1 MEKLKQKNGDVMSP
15 LSKLW
20 SILEGAKGVE
30 EDDVQ
35 ISINDLLHYVEQTAL
50 LQGQSSNVSHTI
62 ER

>member
-1 MEKLKQKNGDVMSP
+1 MEKLKQKNGDVMGP

-20 SILEGAKGVE
+20 SILEGAKRA

-62 ER
+62 EG

>member
-1 MEKLKQKNGDVMSP
+1 MGP

-20 SILEGAKGVE
+20 SILEGAKRT

-62 ER
+62 EG